1 MKKHKLMNFILPFT
15 LGSIVGLIPL
25 SFIELINAMLKYINI
40 TLSQSFFISL
50 GLISKIQLALVL
62 FIH

>member
-1 MKKHKLMNFILPFT
+1 MKKHKLMNFILPFA

-50 GLISKIQLALVL
+50 GLISKI
-62 FIH
+62 